1 MKGKVR
7 LSSDM
12 VKSFD
17 SEGDL
22 MAWLA
27 KLKLVVRLQ
36 KIPDLANVI
45 PLFLEGDA
53 LALYLQL
60 IVEDQLDAVKAEA
73 NLKTSFMKSQESVTN
88 LERLMGNLRRKNSLA
103 ASVSLVGVHTC
114 FETIK
119 SQSERGDIS
128 VATRETLWVMG
139 HEGSLPTKKYKWKAR
154 KQEASSILGVLQRWS
169 TRIF

>member
-60 IVEDQLDAVKAEA
+60 IVEDQVDAVKLEA
-73 NLKTSFMKSQESVTN
+73 NL
-88 LERLMGNLRRKNSLA
+88 
-103 ASVSLVGVHTC
+103 
-114 FETIK
+114 
-119 SQSERGDIS
+119 
-128 VATRETLWVMG
+128 
-139 HEGSLPTKKYKWKAR
+139 
-154 KQEASSILGVLQRWS
+154 
-169 TRIF
+169 